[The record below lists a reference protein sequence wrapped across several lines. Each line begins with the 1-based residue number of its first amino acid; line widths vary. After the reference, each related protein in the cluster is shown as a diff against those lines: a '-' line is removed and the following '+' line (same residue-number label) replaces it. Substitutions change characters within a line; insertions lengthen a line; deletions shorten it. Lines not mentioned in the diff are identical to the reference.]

1 MTLWLRLVDFVNDLH
16 DQVLFFLM
24 ILNNYMN
31 TIFFIHKN
39 TLNRKPFF
47 LKKKIRKDIWENQM
61 GKHISNSQFTHKK
74 YSYIN
79 YLKICHILVCLS

>member
-1 MTLWLRLVDFVNDLH
+1 
-16 DQVLFFLM
+16 
-24 ILNNYMN
+24 MN

-47 LKKKIRKDIWENQM
+47 LKKKFRKDIWENQM

-79 YLKICHILVCLS
+79 YLKICHILVCLSWYFSLKQTKCKLSYGLNY